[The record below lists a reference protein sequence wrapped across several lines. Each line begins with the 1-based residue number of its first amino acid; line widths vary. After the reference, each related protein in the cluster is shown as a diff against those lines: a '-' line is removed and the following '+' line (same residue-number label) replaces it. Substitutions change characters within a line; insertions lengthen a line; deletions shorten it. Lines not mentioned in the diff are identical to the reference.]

1 MYVSSWGTAVL
12 QLRPSRQ
19 CRTERCIAWCV
30 LHQKKHRLKM
40 LPQTMHHA
48 EAVWVYICPLS
59 HSQTHSLD
67 HTHTHTHTHTHSL
80 KHPYTHTHTHTHAH
94 THTHT
99 STHTHTTAPVRPFC
113 ETTPSED
120 AVPAWHT
127 VNCKLSL
134 PKCPG
139 PITGSRERARRCC
152 FECGRWRG
160 HTRWPPNGQA
170 GACPRHQT
178 CSWRWQS
185 PGLRTGSQKRARGLR
200 KHYTYIYSLSQQALT
215 SSMPP
220 TACAGDS
227 FSSSARSR

>member
-1 MYVSSWGTAVL
+1 MHCLVCATPKKTSPENAA
-12 QLRPSRQ
+12 PNHAP
-19 CRTERCIAWCV
+19 CRSCV
-30 LHQKKHRLKM
+30 GIYMPTQSLTDALTR
-40 LPQTMHHA
+40 
-48 EAVWVYICPLS
+48 S
-59 HSQTHSLD
+59 HTHP
-67 HTHTHTHTHTHSL
+67 HTHTHTLTQTSIHPHTHTHS
-80 KHPYTHTHTHTHAH
+80 HTH

-200 KHYTYIYSLSQQALT
+200 KHYTYIYIYIYT
-215 SSMPP
+215 H
-220 TACAGDS
+220 
-227 FSSSARSR
+227 SASRR